1 MESEFGEDL
10 LVEFVLLVGSVE
22 GGSDLDDLGGV
33 GWVSRSWETR
43 VFGLED
49 GEGLVTE
56 VKSLRSIPFGVV
68 GDEELGRSEGFDE
81 GFLEERRRKA
91 VMSVGIWEG
100 RETNARRQLNE
111 RK

>member
-1 MESEFGEDL
+1 LEGELGEDL
-10 LVEFVLLVGSVE
+10 LVELILLLGSVE

-56 VKSLRSIPFGVV
+56 VKSLRSVPFGVV
-68 GDEELGRSEGFDE
+68 GDEEFGRGEGLGERFLRGGEEIKEDGMSVEVEEEGKT
-81 GFLEERRRKA
+81 RRK
-91 VMSVGIWEG
+91 
-100 RETNARRQLNE
+100 LNE
-111 RK
+111 QK